1 MEPAFYTL
9 PLTLQ
14 IQFKS
19 MGMDSA
25 TAELY
30 KPALKSWGLLVKKLY
45 TAGVPIVAGTD
56 MGFPGYSV
64 ARELELY
71 VEGGLTP
78 AQALK
83 TATIIPAQVMGKS
96 AVSGSIAPG
105 KQADLFIVDGNP
117 ITNISDVRNVQTVIK
132 DGQLYNPEVLHRLV
146 EFSTPSEYHRSMGIK

>member
-1 MEPAFYTL
+1 
-9 PLTLQ
+9 
-14 IQFKS
+14 
-19 MGMDSA
+19 MGLDSA

-30 KPALKSWGLLVKKLY
+30 KPALKSMILLVKKLY

-117 ITNISDVRNVQTVIK
+117 IINISDVRNVQTVIK
-132 DGQLYNPEVLHRLV
+132 DGQLYNPEVLHRIV
-146 EFSTPSEYHRSMGIK
+146 EFSTSSEYRRSMRIK